1 MARNFKRDKYGRFAP
16 KVGTNKPPK
25 RKGSSGKNGTNK
37 IGRVSVVPYARGSL
51 RSGTVGV
58 NAGTGLTPKT
68 RISFGGY
75 VRLERN
81 QPGKLEKKIAQTHET
96 TVNAIVS
103 KISPSRKMD
112 PYVRDAIRQVS
123 RAQINKR
130 IGGQFRIPQT
140 ESAYGRV
147 GTSRYG
153 LPSFVVRRGRS
164 RVSTAKRTAGIADFN
179 DRMRDLQA
187 GRKVK
192 KTARPQRRR
201 KESRNG

>member
-1 MARNFKRDKYGRFAP
+1 MARNLKRDRYGRFAP
-16 KVGTNKPPK
+16 KVGTNAAPK
-25 RKGSSGKNGTNK
+25 RKKGRNSNK

-75 VRLERN
+75 VRLERT
-81 QPGKLEKKIAQTHET
+81 QTGKLEKKIAQTHET

-112 PYVRDAIRQVS
+112 PFVREAIRQVS

-130 IGGQFRIPQT
+130 IGGQIRVPGT
-140 ESAYGRV
+140 DSAHARF

-153 LPSFVVRRGRS
+153 LPSVVVRKGRS
-164 RVSTAKRTAGIADFN
+164 RVSAAKRSNGIGEFN

-201 KESRNG
+201 KESR